1 MSKNTN
7 TSKVEYLTVYTD
19 VCNPPYACFWP
30 DDPKYLGK
38 RWVDFTVPT
47 RWLTKFLGVGT
58 ANDVSLMLARC
69 SVDKEAVLIAAIND
83 GVVSY
88 GW

>member
-1 MSKNTN
+1 MAKKNSKNNSVT
-7 TSKVEYLTVYTD
+7 KVEFLTVFTD
-19 VCNPPYACFWP
+19 VGNFPGCNA
-30 DDPKYLGK
+30 K

-47 RWLTKFLGVGT
+47 RWLTKFLGVMT
-58 ANDVSLMLARC
+58 ANDVSLMLASC
-69 SVDKEAVLIAAIND
+69 SVDKEAVLVAAIND

>member
-1 MSKNTN
+1 MSRTTN
-7 TSKVEYLTVYTD
+7 PRSVEFLTVFTD
-19 VCNPPYACFWP
+19 VGNFPGCNA
-30 DDPKYLGK
+30 K

-47 RWLTKFLGVGT
+47 RWLSQFLGVKN
-58 ANDVSLMLARC
+58 ANDVSLMLASC

>member
-1 MSKNTN
+1 MSKINDSN
-7 TSKVEYLTVYTD
+7 KVEFLTVFTD
-19 VCNPPYACFWP
+19 VGNFPGCY
-30 DDPKYLGK
+30 GK

-47 RWLTKFLGVGT
+47 RWLTKFLGVQT
-58 ANDVSLMLARC
+58 ANDVSLMLASC

>member
-1 MSKNTN
+1 MGKITN
-7 TSKVEYLTVYTD
+7 PSNVEFLTVFTD
-19 VCNPPYACFWP
+19 VGNFPGCTA
-30 DDPKYLGK
+30 K

-47 RWLTKFLGVGT
+47 GWLTKFLGVMT
-58 ANDVSLMLARC
+58 ANDVSLLLARC
-69 SVDKEAVLIAAIND
+69 AVDKEAVLIAAIND

>member
-1 MSKNTN
+1 MGKINDSH
-7 TSKVEYLTVYTD
+7 KVEFLTVFTD
-19 VCNPPYACFWP
+19 VGNFPGCNA
-30 DDPKYLGK
+30 K
-38 RWVDFTVPT
+38 RWVDFVVPT
-47 RWLTKFLGVGT
+47 RWLVEFLGVKT
-58 ANDVSLMLARC
+58 ANDVSLMLANC

>member
-1 MSKNTN
+1 MIKKNSVTQF
-7 TSKVEYLTVYTD
+7 EFLTVFTD
-19 VCNPPYACFWP
+19 VGNFPGCNA
-30 DDPKYLGK
+30 K
-38 RWVDFTVPT
+38 RRVDFVVPT
-47 RWLTKFLGVGT
+47 RWLIEFLGVKT
-58 ANDVSLMLARC
+58 ANDVSLMLASC

>member
-1 MSKNTN
+1 MSKNNSKNNYIT
-7 TSKVEYLTVYTD
+7 KVEFLTVFTD
-19 VCNPPYACFWP
+19 VGSFPGCNAE
-30 DDPKYLGK
+30 

-47 RWLTKFLGVGT
+47 RWLTKFLGVKT
-58 ANDVSLMLARC
+58 ANDVSLLLASC

>member
-1 MSKNTN
+1 MSEITN
-7 TSKVEYLTVYTD
+7 TSKVEFLTVFTD
-19 VCNPPYACFWP
+19 VGNFPGCNA
-30 DDPKYLGK
+30 K
-38 RWVDFTVPT
+38 RWVDFVVPT
-47 RWLTKFLGVGT
+47 RWLVEFLGVKT
-58 ANDVSLMLARC
+58 ANDVSLLLASC

>member
-1 MSKNTN
+1 MRKINN
-7 TSKVEYLTVYTD
+7 TSNVEYLTVYTD
-19 VCNPPYACFWP
+19 VCNPTDSCFWP
-30 DDPKYLGK
+30 GDPKYIGK

-47 RWLTKFLGVGT
+47 RWLTEFLGVQT
-58 ANDVSLMLARC
+58 ANDVSLMLASC

>member
-1 MSKNTN
+1 MTKKNSKNNSVT
-7 TSKVEYLTVYTD
+7 KVEFLTVFTD
-19 VCNPPYACFWP
+19 VGNFPGCNA
-30 DDPKYLGK
+30 K

-47 RWLTKFLGVGT
+47 RWRTKSVGVKN
-58 ANDVSLMLARC
+58 ANDVSLMLASC
-69 SVDKEAVLIAAIND
+69 SEDKEAVLIAAIND

>member
-1 MSKNTN
+1 MGKITN
-7 TSKVEYLTVYTD
+7 PSSVEFLTVFTD
-19 VCNPPYACFWP
+19 VGNFPGCNA
-30 DDPKYLGK
+30 K
-38 RWVDFTVPT
+38 RWVDFVVPT
-47 RWLTKFLGVGT
+47 RWLTKFLGVAT
-58 ANDVSLMLARC
+58 ANDVSLLLASC

>member
-1 MSKNTN
+1 MGKINNPS
-7 TSKVEYLTVYTD
+7 SVEFLTVFTD
-19 VCNPPYACFWP
+19 VGNFPGCNA
-30 DDPKYLGK
+30 K

-47 RWLTKFLGVGT
+47 GWLTKFLRVKN
-58 ANDVSLMLARC
+58 ANDVSLLLARC
-69 SVDKEAVLIAAIND
+69 AVDKEAVLVAAIND

>member
-1 MSKNTN
+1 MGKITN
-7 TSKVEYLTVYTD
+7 PSSVEFLTVFTD
-19 VCNPPYACFWP
+19 VGNFPGCNA
-30 DDPKYLGK
+30 K

-47 RWLTKFLGVGT
+47 GWLTKFLRVMT
-58 ANDVSLMLARC
+58 ANDVSLLLARC
-69 SVDKEAVLIAAIND
+69 AVDKEAVLVAAIND

>member
-1 MSKNTN
+1 MGKINDSH
-7 TSKVEYLTVYTD
+7 KVEFLTVFTD
-19 VCNPPYACFWP
+19 VGNFPGCNA
-30 DDPKYLGK
+30 K

-47 RWLTKFLGVGT
+47 GWLTKFLGVQT
-58 ANDVSLMLARC
+58 ANDVSLMLASC

>member
-1 MSKNTN
+1 MSKNNSVT
-7 TSKVEYLTVYTD
+7 KVEFLTVFTD
-19 VCNPPYACFWP
+19 VGNFPGCNA
-30 DDPKYLGK
+30 K

-47 RWLTKFLGVGT
+47 GWLTKFLRVKT
-58 ANDVSLMLARC
+58 ANDVSLMLASC

>member
-1 MSKNTN
+1 MSKITN
-7 TSKVEYLTVYTD
+7 TSKVEFLTVFTD
-19 VCNPPYACFWP
+19 VGNFPGCNA
-30 DDPKYLGK
+30 K
-38 RWVDFTVPT
+38 RWVDFVVPT
-47 RWLTKFLGVGT
+47 RWLVEFLGVKT
-58 ANDVSLMLARC
+58 ANDVSLMLANC

>member
-1 MSKNTN
+1 MGKINDSH
-7 TSKVEYLTVYTD
+7 KVEFLTVFTN
-19 VCNPPYACFWP
+19 VGNFPGCNA
-30 DDPKYLGK
+30 K

-47 RWLTKFLGVGT
+47 GLLTKFLRVKT
-58 ANDVSLMLARC
+58 ANDVSLMLASC
-69 SVDKEAVLIAAIND
+69 SVDKEAVLVAAIND

>member
-1 MSKNTN
+1 MGKINDSN
-7 TSKVEYLTVYTD
+7 KVEFLTVFTD
-19 VCNPPYACFWP
+19 VGNFPGCNGQC
-30 DDPKYLGK
+30 
-38 RWVDFTVPT
+38 WVDFTVPT
-47 RWLTKFLGVGT
+47 RWLTKFLGVQT
-58 ANDVSLMLARC
+58 ANDVSLMLASC

>member
-1 MSKNTN
+1 MSKITN
-7 TSKVEYLTVYTD
+7 TSKVEFLTVFTD
-19 VCNPPYACFWP
+19 VGNFPGCNA
-30 DDPKYLGK
+30 K
-38 RWVDFTVPT
+38 RWVDFVVPT
-47 RWLTKFLGVGT
+47 RWLVEFLGVKT
-58 ANDVSLMLARC
+58 AKDVSLMLANC

>member
-1 MSKNTN
+1 MSKIIN
-7 TSKVEYLTVYTD
+7 TSKVEFLTVFTD
-19 VCNPPYACFWP
+19 VGNFPGCNA
-30 DDPKYLGK
+30 K
-38 RWVDFTVPT
+38 RWVDFVVPT
-47 RWLTKFLGVGT
+47 RWLVEFLGVKT
-58 ANDVSLMLARC
+58 ANDVSLLLASC

>member
-1 MSKNTN
+1 MTKKNSKNN
-7 TSKVEYLTVYTD
+7 SVTSVEFLTVFTD
-19 VCNPPYACFWP
+19 VGNFPGCNA
-30 DDPKYLGK
+30 K
-38 RWVDFTVPT
+38 RWVDFVVPT
-47 RWLTKFLGVGT
+47 RWLTKFLGVST
-58 ANDVSLMLARC
+58 ANDVSLMLASC

>member
-1 MSKNTN
+1 MGKINDSH
-7 TSKVEYLTVYTD
+7 KVEFLTVFTD
-19 VCNPPYACFWP
+19 VGNFPGCNA
-30 DDPKYLGK
+30 K
-38 RWVDFTVPT
+38 RWVDFVVPT
-47 RWLTKFLGVGT
+47 RWLVEFLGVKT
-58 ANDVSLMLARC
+58 ANDVSLLLASC

>member
-1 MSKNTN
+1 MIKKNSNSNSVTQF
-7 TSKVEYLTVYTD
+7 EFLTVFTD
-19 VCNPPYACFWP
+19 VGNFPGCNA
-30 DDPKYLGK
+30 K
-38 RWVDFTVPT
+38 RWVDFAVPT
-47 RWLTKFLGVGT
+47 RWLTKFLGVKT
-58 ANDVSLMLARC
+58 ANDVSLMLASC

>member
-19 VCNPPYACFWP
+19 VCNPINSCFWP
-30 DDPKYLGK
+30 DDPKYFGK
-38 RWVDFTVPT
+38 HWVDFTVPT

>member
-1 MSKNTN
+1 MIKKNSVTQF
-7 TSKVEYLTVYTD
+7 EFLTVLTD
-19 VCNPPYACFWP
+19 VGNFPGCNA
-30 DDPKYLGK
+30 K
-38 RWVDFTVPT
+38 RWVDFAVPT
-47 RWLTKFLGVGT
+47 RWLTKFLGVKT
-58 ANDVSLMLARC
+58 ANDVSLLLASC

>member
-1 MSKNTN
+1 MSKKTSVTN
-7 TSKVEYLTVYTD
+7 VEFLTVFTD
-19 VCNPPYACFWP
+19 VGNFPGCNA
-30 DDPKYLGK
+30 K

-47 RWLTKFLGVGT
+47 RWLTKFLGVST
-58 ANDVSLMLARC
+58 ANDVSLMLASC